1 MSKPQKIT
9 SFPIKIPIKPNEIAS
24 LKLVN
29 GNNLIN
35 LKILGSDVSTI
46 QKINCMPFQT
56 LIKMIFN
63 AYNLVFF

>member
-9 SFPIKIPIKPNEIAS
+9 SFLIKIPIKPNEIAS

-46 QKINCMPFQT
+46 
-56 LIKMIFN
+56 
-63 AYNLVFF
+63 